1 MGRNMD
7 TIHEENA
14 RVVNGVDVQKLEAT
28 IEAIN
33 QNPDLAEFTF
43 HATNEWI
50 DGAHNKTTIERTN
63 GGPEVMVRS
72 EPFVVH
78 SDQPAVLMGKDKAP
92 NAITMLLH
100 ALASSLS
107 VAIVYNAATR
117 EIPIDK
123 LSISIEGDVDLH
135 GFLGLSQEVRPGFQ
149 DVRVEVDLQSD
160 APRAQLEELVKYA
173 QKVSPVV
180 DTLRNRIP
188 LEINLK

>member
-1 MGRNMD
+1 MD
-7 TIHEENA
+7 TIHEEKV
-14 RVVNGVDVQKLEAT
+14 RTVNGVDVQKLEAT

-33 QNPDLAEFTF
+33 KNPDLAEFTF
-43 HATNEWI
+43 HATNEWV
-50 DGAHNKTTIERTN
+50 DGAHNKTVIERTV
-63 GGPEVMVRS
+63 GGSEEMVRN

-78 SDQPAVLMGKDKAP
+78 SDQPGVLMGNDEAP
-92 NAITMLLH
+92 NAVTLLLH

-107 VAIVYNAATR
+107 VAIVYHAARR
-117 EIPIDK
+117 EIAIDK

-149 DVRVEVDLQSD
+149 DVRVEVDLRSD
-160 APRAQLEELVKYA
+160 APRAQVEDLVRYA

-188 LEINLK
+188 LEITLRK